1 MPFFPSDEERLLR
14 RAQKGDSDAF
24 EALISPY
31 ERRIYALCLRMLS
44 HHEDAQD
51 AAQDAMIRL
60 YNGLSSYRKE
70 AALSSFIYR
79 VTTNVCLDQLRKR
92 KVRAG
97 ESLDALAQ
105 EGFSPTDDA
114 PTPEAALL
122 QGERSAALSRAIDRL
137 PEEMRAA
144 LVLREI
150 HQRSYEEIAQA
161 LSIGVGT
168 VKSRLYRAREKLLV
182 LLKEDAAFVTPHT
195 TSLRKEAEAL

>member
-182 LLKEDAAFVTPHT
+182 LLKEDATFATPHT